1 MNHLT
6 LGIYS
11 NGQYKFNVVRDEDL
25 ESHIEYNKTWR
36 WGRLLY
42 VDEKRVWNGCVKNE
56 YLKKYDDIA
65 KNFYENNNIDI
76 SKATIPYR

>member
-11 NGQYKFNVVRDEDL
+11 NGQYTFNVVRDEDL

-42 VDEKRVWNGCVKNE
+42 VDGKRVWNGCIKNE
-56 YLKKYDDIA
+56 CLKKYDDIA
-65 KNFYENNNIDI
+65 KNFYKNNNINM

>member
-1 MNHLT
+1 MNYLT

-36 WGRLLY
+36 WAG
-42 VDEKRVWNGCVKNE
+42 
-56 YLKKYDDIA
+56 
-65 KNFYENNNIDI
+65 F
-76 SKATIPYR
+76 SM

>member
-42 VDEKRVWNGCVKNE
+42 VDG
-56 YLKKYDDIA
+56 KKSMEWLRKD
-65 KNFYENNNIDI
+65 
-76 SKATIPYR
+76 

>member
-25 ESHIEYNKTWR
+25 ESHIAYNKTWR

-42 VDEKRVWNGCVKNE
+42 VDGKRVWNGCVKDE
-56 YLKKYDDIA
+56 CLKKNMTILQ
-65 KNFYENNNIDI
+65 KTFMKTTI
-76 SKATIPYR
+76 ST